1 MPKLE
6 SYNRKL
12 SYSYALGIFPALML
26 LESRPECVTRLLLH
40 PDGLGNEGIE
50 KLRARCAELGIREEM
65 AERVLRRESK

>member
-12 SYSYALGIFPALML
+12 SYSYALGVFPALML

-40 PDGLGNEGIE
+40 PAE
-50 KLRARCAELGIREEM
+50 KETQSLPT
-65 AERVLRRESK
+65 VLW